1 MRSFLEI
8 LFVAIASLNLL
19 LTRFALFKLHQ
30 PTTPLVWFVKVSTSG
45 LSPVLLLIGLLTA
58 LIGLTLKSF
67 PLLIIGG
74 TSAIFYLIHIVRI
87 TRGPENFTN
96 MESTFR
102 DLKSSFSGRTNPYFL
117 RNRYS
122 LLLPRSSR
130 PTFSRDI
137 SFYTIQ
143 DSNREILCDVWVPSE
158 NVNRSGLAFIYL
170 HGSAWTSLD
179 KDFGT
184 RPFFRHLAAQGHV
197 IMDVAYRLF
206 PETDFMGMVHDTK
219 HAIAW
224 MKTNAAR
231 YGVNPSR
238 IVIGGG
244 SAGAHLALLA
254 AYTDN
259 SKEFTPADLCDIDVS
274 VHGVISLYGQSDLSA
289 TYYHTCQHLT
299 TQSAIAP
306 KKKGTPGG
314 MPLWVQK
321 RMEKDF
327 HRLGFDKDVQPGM
340 LAPMLG
346 GDPDKKPEAY
356 ALYSP
361 VTYVHDKCPPT
372 LFIHGEQ
379 DILAPLY
386 AIRQLKAKLIEKRIS
401 VAIHVLPQTDHAFDL
416 MFPRISP
423 SAHNA
428 IYDIER
434 FLAHSAYANSQTD
447 CLMTSDKNH
456 FAD

>member
-1 MRSFLEI
+1 MRIFLEI
-8 LFVAIASLNLL
+8 LLIAIASLNLL

-45 LSPVLLLIGLLTA
+45 LSPILLLIGLLTTLA
-58 LIGLTLKSF
+58 GLILKSL

-74 TSAIFYLIHIVRI
+74 ASAIFYLFHIVRI
-87 TRGPENFTN
+87 TRGSEGLSS
-96 MESTFR
+96 MERTFR
-102 DLKSSFSGRTNPYFL
+102 DARGSLSGRTNSYFL
-117 RNRYS
+117 RNRYAI
-122 LLLPRSSR
+122 LLPRSPN

-137 SFYTIQ
+137 PFYTIQ
-143 DSNREILCDVWVPSE
+143 DSNRQLLCDVWVPPE

-170 HGSAWTSLD
+170 HGSAWTVLD
-179 KDFGT
+179 KDLST

-224 MKTNAAR
+224 MKTNAVR

-254 AYTDN
+254 AYTEN
-259 SKEFTPADLCDIDVS
+259 NRELTPTDLLNVDLS
-274 VHGVISLYGQSDLSA
+274 VHGVISMYGQSDLSA

-299 TQSAIAP
+299 THSAIAP
-306 KKKGTPGG
+306 KKSGSPGG
-314 MPLWVQK
+314 MPLWLQK
-321 RMEKDF
+321 RMGKNF
-327 HRLGFDKDVQPGM
+327 HRLGFDKNVQPGM

-346 GDPDKKPEAY
+346 GEPDKKPEAY
-356 ALYSP
+356 ARYSP

-386 AIRQLKAKLIEKRIS
+386 AIHQLKAKLIEKRTS
-401 VAIHVLPQTDHAFDL
+401 VAMHVIPQTDHAFDL

-434 FLAHSAYANSQTD
+434 FLAISTYANSRTAN
-447 CLMTSDKNH
+447 L
-456 FAD
+456 